1 MELHILQ
8 QCYNLRCLHFILR
21 SGISMLYFSL
31 LNVLNTKL
39 ITHQLRFVLVYRYLA
54 EQQQDDRLVMCNIN
68 VYAIKR

>member
-1 MELHILQ
+1 
-8 QCYNLRCLHFILR
+8 
-21 SGISMLYFSL
+21 MLYFSL

-68 VYAIKR
+68 VYAIKRYYYHHHPLIEYNKGSSTSASL